1 MTKKAYRKTAN
12 PEYIQAMREIR
23 RSNAAGTHQD
33 GRARR
38 ARTRANALNKA
49 IKEYS

>member
-33 GRARR
+33 TRDRR
-38 ARTRANALNKA
+38 ARTRQGALKVA
-49 IKEYS
+49 LKEYS